1 MKRLVPFTSLPG
13 GLPYE
18 ADPER
23 LRRGSGYPLPDP
35 G

>member
-1 MKRLVPFTSLPG
+1 MCHIIPFTRLPG
-13 GLPYE
+13 GLPFE

-23 LRRGSGYPLPDP
+23 LRRGSGLPLPDP